1 MSFGQV
7 ITDYP
12 TLTHA
17 FIILQILRLL
27 MHPFGVLFC
36 LCAKLISTVDADWP
50 MTDLCTHLTHMI
62 IIPQIRLVLF
72 HSMQFYVVKTYL
84 IYLIILNLTGDS
96 APSMCW
102 ANK

>member
-27 MHPFGVLFC
+27 KHPFGVLVF
-36 LCAKLISTVDADWP
+36 LCAETVMKLISTLDADWP
-50 MTDLCTHLTHMI
+50 VTDLCTRLTHMI
-62 IIPQIRLVLF
+62 TIPQIRLVLF
-72 HSMQFYVVKTYL
+72 YSMPQ
-84 IYLIILNLTGDS
+84 
-96 APSMCW
+96 
-102 ANK
+102 